1 MNKTS
6 MSDCSTTPAVSVDDF
21 KNAVREWLMIEESV
35 TEAQKVLREKRK
47 RMQKLSE
54 YISVFMKQNNKE
66 ICDVGNEQM
75 LVLKKRKSTGGLK
88 KEYIMKV
95 LSEIVSEE
103 QAKAYTEKMYELR
116 PIKETDVIKR
126 TSA

>member
-1 MNKTS
+1 
-6 MSDCSTTPAVSVDDF
+6 MSDASATPVVSIDEF
-21 KNAVREWLMIEESV
+21 KNSVREWLMMEESMA
-35 TEAQKVLREKRK
+35 EIQKVLREKRK

-88 KEYIMKV
+88 KEYIIKV
-95 LSEIVSEE
+95 LSELVSEE
-103 QAKAYTEKMYELR
+103 QAMEYTDKMYQLR

-126 TSA
+126 TTA

>member
-1 MNKTS
+1 
-6 MSDCSTTPAVSVDDF
+6 MSDASATPVVSIDEF
-21 KNAVREWLMIEESV
+21 KNSVREWLMMEESMA
-35 TEAQKVLREKRK
+35 EIQKVLREKRK
-47 RMQKLSE
+47 RMQRLSE

-88 KEYIMKV
+88 KEYIIKV
-95 LSEIVSEE
+95 LSELVSEE
-103 QAKAYTEKMYELR
+103 QAMEYTDKMYQLR

-126 TSA
+126 TTA

>member
-1 MNKTS
+1 
-6 MSDCSTTPAVSVDDF
+6 MSDTSTTPVVSIDEF
-21 KNAVREWLMIEESV
+21 KNSVREWLMMEESMS
-35 TEAQKVLREKRK
+35 EIQKVLREKRK

-88 KEYIMKV
+88 KEYIIKV
-95 LSEIVSEE
+95 LSELVSEE
-103 QAKAYTEKMYELR
+103 QAKEYTDKMYQLR
-116 PIKETDVIKR
+116 PIKESDVIKR

>member
-1 MNKTS
+1 
-6 MSDCSTTPAVSVDDF
+6 MSDSSTTPEISIDEF
-21 KNAVREWLMIEESV
+21 KNSVREWMMIEESMS
-35 TEAQKVLREKRK
+35 EIQKVLREKRK

-54 YISVFMKQNNKE
+54 FISVFMKQNNKE

-88 KEYIMKV
+88 KEYIMQV
-95 LSEIVSEE
+95 LKEIVSEE
-103 QAKAYTEKMYELR
+103 KAREYTNKMYEMR

-126 TSA
+126 TSI

>member
-1 MNKTS
+1 
-6 MSDCSTTPAVSVDDF
+6 MSDSSTTPVISIDEF
-21 KNAVREWLMIEESV
+21 KNSVREWMMIEESMS
-35 TEAQKVLREKRK
+35 EIQKVLREKRK

-54 YISVFMKQNNKE
+54 FISVFMKQNNKE
-66 ICDVGNEQM
+66 MCDVGNEQM

-103 QAKAYTEKMYELR
+103 QAREYTTKMYEMR

-126 TSA
+126 TSI

>member
-1 MNKTS
+1 
-6 MSDCSTTPAVSVDDF
+6 MSDTSTTPVVSIDEF
-21 KNAVREWLMIEESV
+21 KNSVREWLMMEESMA
-35 TEAQKVLREKRK
+35 EIQKVLREKRK

-88 KEYIMKV
+88 KEYIIKV
-95 LSEIVSEE
+95 LSELVSEE
-103 QAKAYTEKMYELR
+103 QAKEYTDKMYELR

>member
-1 MNKTS
+1 
-6 MSDCSTTPAVSVDDF
+6 MSDCSTTPPAISVEEF
-21 KNAVREWLMIEESV
+21 KNSVREWLLIEESV
-35 TEAQKVLREKRK
+35 SEVQKVLREKRK

-88 KEYIMKV
+88 KEYIIKI

-103 QAKAYTEKMYELR
+103 QAKVYTNKMYEMR

>member
-1 MNKTS
+1 
-6 MSDCSTTPAVSVDDF
+6 MSDASATPVVSIDEF
-21 KNAVREWLMIEESV
+21 KNSVREWLMMEESMA
-35 TEAQKVLREKRK
+35 EIQKVLREKRK

-88 KEYIMKV
+88 KEYIIKV
-95 LSEIVSEE
+95 LSELDSEE
-103 QAKAYTEKMYELR
+103 QAMEYTDKMYQLR

-126 TSA
+126 TTA

>member
-1 MNKTS
+1 
-6 MSDCSTTPAVSVDDF
+6 MSDCSTTPYISVEEF
-21 KNAVREWLMIEESV
+21 KNSVREWLLIEESV
-35 TEAQKVLREKRK
+35 TEVQKILREKKK

-75 LVLKKRKSTGGLK
+75 LVLKKRKSTGSLK
-88 KEYIMKV
+88 KEYIIKV
-95 LSEIVSEE
+95 LSELVSEE
-103 QAKAYTEKMYELR
+103 QAKVYTDKMYELR
-116 PIKETDVIKR
+116 QIKETDVIKR